1 VVADGVTLTAADVLP
16 VFHKYVPPPE
26 AVKVALAPAHIRPS
40 LFVAPEVSVTEMDA
54 DGSGCTVIVVVA
66 VAVQLFVFVT
76 VTV

>member
-26 AVKVALAPAHIRPS
+26 AVKVALAPAHIIPS

>member
-26 AVKVALAPAHIRPS
+26 AVKVALAPAHIIPS
-40 LFVAPEVSVTEMDA
+40 LFVAPEVSVTETDA
-54 DGSGCTVIVVVA
+54 DGSGFTVIVVVA
-66 VAVQLFVFVT
+66 VAVQLFVVT